1 MAALR
6 KFVWGANKYGKK
18 KYLDVENC
26 DHETSYEGR
35 TLDFCMY
42 IGANNEL
49 YLAQLFYMKNIK
61 RKWLSEGAMP
71 SCMTKFK
78 IRRRKR
84 SNFLTKRLCHGV
96 I

>member
-1 MAALR
+1 LDGCI
-6 KFVWGANKYGKK
+6 KKVYVLGANEYGKK

-35 TLDFCMY
+35 TLDFYMY

-49 YLAQLFYMKNIK
+49 YLTQLFYMDYIE

-71 SCMTKFK
+71 S
-78 IRRRKR
+78 
-84 SNFLTKRLCHGV
+84 LHDEV
-96 I
+96 